1 MDTNFRSS
9 LMMTSLN
16 DTQKSGGLKICAWNR
31 AKLGG
36 CEMGGMQYDA
46 MCRSLHNVTVGAR
59 PCDSTCT
66 PDVTLVQSYM
76 ISAEWYRYLNKL
88 AVGDNMTDVLMEGPG
103 GFVCQENSTTLSAD
117 DSAGTR
123 HRHRS
128 TGKHHSTK
136 ALEPGVQPL
145 GLKIRKNPILIC

>member
-1 MDTNFRSS
+1 MRLEPRMN
-9 LMMTSLN
+9 
-16 DTQKSGGLKICAWNR
+16 CHE
-31 AKLGG
+31 KLGG
-36 CEMGGMQYDA
+36 YEMGGMQYDA
-46 MCRSLHNVTVGAR
+46 MCRSLHNVTI
-59 PCDSTCT
+59 
-66 PDVTLVQSYM
+66 YM
-76 ISAEWYRYLNKL
+76 ISAGYYPYLNKL